1 MVIGVAQAQ
10 TLPPCTATGMLAQ
23 EAQSNCLVANPGGQ
37 LVITSS
43 NTEVPTY
50 VDTPVS
56 QRVDQ
61 YQTTLI
67 ARSNSGVIVFQQTFA
82 AAFNDPSVQS
92 AVTQEQAQL
101 SIQSAPLL
109 ASSSTALQSSLV
121 SYVQTSPT
129 PTINSSCIQFG
140 VAGTGTCSGVMVTD
154 TTAETKTFGPATIMI
169 GENQSDE
176 FIVAGGQ
183 EAIDVNDS
191 FSYVVTRNVVT
202 TNTYLT
208 AQTYVLASFS
218 PCDVNRD
225 GKTSVADIQG
235 TISEALGAASP
246 ANDLNGD
253 GVVNVVDVQI
263 VLNGVL
269 NLGCTVPVGARPV
282 ATPESEIV
290 RPARPVGGNFVV
302 AGNGSPGYKGDGGLA
317 TSAEIANPAGVA
329 VDRAGNVYIADAGN
343 HRVRK
348 VALDGVI
355 STVAGNGDAGYLNPL
370 GVAVDAAGSLYI
382 ADAANN
388 RIRKVGPGGAMS
400 TVAGNGISGYSGD
413 GGPATEASLNYPS
426 GLAVDAAGNLFI
438 ADTYNQRIR
447 KVAVDGTI
455 SLVAGN
461 GNAGY
466 SDDGGAATSA
476 SLYVPVGVA
485 VDVAGV
491 LYIADSGN
499 RRVRK
504 VGADG
509 RISTE
514 AGGLDAAGVA
524 VDLAGNLY
532 IAESRQDRIRRVGVK
547 GEVSTV
553 NVTLSGPSGAA
564 VDAAGNLYIAD
575 MYGQVIREMVGE
587 VR

>member
-1 MVIGVAQAQ
+1 
-10 TLPPCTATGMLAQ
+10 
-23 EAQSNCLVANPGGQ
+23 
-37 LVITSS
+37 
-43 NTEVPTY
+43 
-50 VDTPVS
+50 
-56 QRVDQ
+56 
-61 YQTTLI
+61 
-67 ARSNSGVIVFQQTFA
+67 
-82 AAFNDPSVQS
+82 
-92 AVTQEQAQL
+92 
-101 SIQSAPLL
+101 
-109 ASSSTALQSSLV
+109 
-121 SYVQTSPT
+121 
-129 PTINSSCIQFG
+129 
-140 VAGTGTCSGVMVTD
+140 
-154 TTAETKTFGPATIMI
+154 
-169 GENQSDE
+169 
-176 FIVAGGQ
+176 
-183 EAIDVNDS
+183 
-191 FSYVVTRNVVT
+191 
-202 TNTYLT
+202 
-208 AQTYVLASFS
+208 
-218 PCDVNRD
+218 
-225 GKTSVADIQG
+225 
-235 TISEALGAASP
+235 
-246 ANDLNGD
+246 
-253 GVVNVVDVQI
+253 
-263 VLNGVL
+263 
-269 NLGCTVPVGARPV
+269 
-282 ATPESEIV
+282 
-290 RPARPVGGNFVV
+290 VV

-476 SLYVPVGVA
+476 SLYDPVGVA